1 MTVLGKRTG
10 AIPRL
15 PSAPV
20 PPDATVNPAAAR
32 PPLVR
37 IENAGKAYSGFH
49 ALQDI
54 TLDIRPGETCGLCG
68 ENGAGKSTLIK
79 ILTGAVAPT
88 TGAVR
93 VGEAILPGG
102 NVTAAE
108 AAGIA
113 VIHQEPITFGHLNA
127 VENIFVG
134 REMTRAGGLLL
145 DHAAMRREARR
156 LLGSLGIG
164 LDLRQPVGEMSL
176 GNRQMVAVAR
186 ALLGRCRLLILD
198 EPTASLSAHEAR
210 TLLNTVKTLRKQ
222 GVSILY
228 VSHRLDEIF
237 DLADRITVLRDGRLV
252 ATRDAATLDHDGLVD
267 LMVGRTIDLTQ
278 RHAGVAQTES
288 PPTLS
293 VQSLTSTGQ
302 FADIS
307 FAVRPGEVVAMAGL
321 IGAGRSE
328 VAEAVAGLSR
338 YDSGQVT
345 VAGQPLRRGS
355 VTAAMRA
362 GVALVPEDRH
372 RQGLVTSMSVAD
384 NLVLAVLRRLT
395 TFGLIRNRRAREV
408 VNRAV
413 TRLGVKAPST
423 DVPAAALSGGN
434 QQKIVIGKWL
444 ATEPQL
450 LILDEPTRG
459 VDVGA
464 KAEIY
469 ARIRELT
476 RAGVAV
482 LVISSDLLEV
492 LHLADRILVMRGGRI
507 VGELEGAAATESAV
521 LSLAVG
527 GETTPS
533 PWEAVA

>member
-1 MTVLGKRTG
+1 MTLHPLRSAAVTPDPMPRSASPTPPGPPGGPVVRAEGLGKTYG
-10 AIPRL
+10 
-15 PSAPV
+15 
-20 PPDATVNPAAAR
+20 
-32 PPLVR
+32 
-37 IENAGKAYSGFH
+37 GFH
-49 ALQDI
+49 ALRDV
-54 TLDIRPGETCGLCG
+54 TLDIRPGETHGLCG
-68 ENGAGKSTLIK
+68 ENGAGKSTLIR
-79 ILTGAVAPT
+79 ILTGVIPPT
-88 TGAVR
+88 TGSVR
-93 VGEAILPGG
+93 VDDAPLPSGD
-102 NVTAAE
+102 VSAAE

-134 REMTRAGGLLL
+134 REITRAGGFLL
-145 DHAAMRREARR
+145 DRAAMRREAQR
-156 LLGSLGIG
+156 LLEGLGVRI
-164 LDLRQPVGEMSL
+164 DLRRPVGEMSL

-186 ALLGRCRLLILD
+186 ALLGRCRVLILD

-210 TLLNTVKTLRKQ
+210 TLLKVVRTLREQ

-228 VSHRLDEIF
+228 VSHRLDEVF
-237 DLADRITVLRDGRLV
+237 ELADRITVLRDGRLV
-252 ATRDAATLDHDGLVD
+252 ATRPAASLDHDGLVD
-267 LMVGRTIDLTQ
+267 LMVGRTIDLSQ
-278 RHAGVAQTES
+278 RHASVARTEG
-288 PPTLS
+288 PPALS
-293 VQSLTSTGQ
+293 VQSLSSAGR
-302 FADIS
+302 FAEVS
-307 FAVRPGEVVAMAGL
+307 FEVRPGEIVAMAGL

-328 VAEAVAGLSR
+328 VAEAIAGVAG
-338 YDSGQVT
+338 YDSGKVS
-345 VAGQPLRRGS
+345 VAGRPLRRRS
-355 VTAAMRA
+355 VVAAMRA
-362 GVALVPEDRH
+362 GIALVPEDRH
-372 RQGLVTSMSVAD
+372 QQGLVTPMSVAD

-395 TFGLIRNRRAREV
+395 TLGLIRRGRARGV
-408 VNRAV
+408 VDTAV
-413 TRLGVKAPST
+413 QRLGVKAPST

-444 ATEPQL
+444 ASQPQV

-507 VGELEGAAATESAV
+507 VGERDGSTASESAV

-527 GETTPS
+527 GTTVRAS
-533 PWEAVA
+533 GEAAA